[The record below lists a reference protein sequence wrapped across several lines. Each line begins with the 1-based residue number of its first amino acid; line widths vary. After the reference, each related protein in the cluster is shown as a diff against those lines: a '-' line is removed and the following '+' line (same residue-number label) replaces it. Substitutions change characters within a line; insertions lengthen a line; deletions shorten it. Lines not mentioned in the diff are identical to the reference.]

1 MDNLS
6 DGRIYVLQYVII
18 IYSYMFI
25 AGEENGL
32 GIVSYL
38 VAAGLIFILADL
50 LAQTNISIPKIRV
63 RQLSR

>member
-1 MDNLS
+1 
-6 DGRIYVLQYVII
+6 
-18 IYSYMFI
+18 MFI

-32 GIVSYL
+32 GIVSSL
-38 VAAGLIFILADL
+38 VAAGLIFILAGL